1 MAQIEGV
8 CINASPLIVLSKSG
22 LHELLPQL
30 FNEILVPGA
39 VWEEVK
45 AGGADDP
52 AARVLTGAT
61 WARRIDVAVRNDVI
75 IGWNLG
81 AGESEVL
88 SLAHQLPTHRAMVD
102 DAAARACAQTL
113 GIATLGTGG
122 ALVLAKRRGLISSVA
137 DALHEVR
144 NAGLW
149 LSDNVAQ
156 LLLKSAGE

>member
-1 MAQIEGV
+1 MLIEGV

-30 FNEILVPGA
+30 FSEIFVPSA
-39 VWEEVK
+39 VWQEVE
-45 AGGADDP
+45 AGGTEDP

-61 WARRIDVAVRNDVI
+61 WARRVDVAVSNDVI
-75 IGWNLG
+75 ISWNLG
-81 AGESEVL
+81 AGDSAVL
-88 SLAHQLPTHRAMVD
+88 SLALQFPTHRAMID
-102 DAAARACAQTL
+102 DAAARACARTL

-137 DALHEVR
+137 DALREVQ

-149 LSDNVAQ
+149 LSDSVVQ
-156 LLLKSAGE
+156 VLLKSAGE